1 MKNTLTS
8 LLLLLLS
15 GPVFAQ
21 DTLRL
26 LTWNVQMLPN
36 VTKGNS
42 RATRARAIVE
52 QLKQRND
59 DVVVFQE
66 VFHRRARKII
76 QKGLRHSF
84 HYQTPVLNRRLISL
98 KTNGGVMIVS
108 KHEIVERKEIRYKSR
123 SGFDRLSRKGA
134 MLVLVDFHGKEVQIA
149 GTHLQAFGTQRIMED
164 QYRQFHDALLKPN
177 QKADVPQFVC
187 GDFNTLK
194 TLPPQLP
201 EGVSQSFADRLA
213 RYAVMLK
220 TLDAVDGDLTGDQ
233 QFTMDRPYN
242 DLCVTRK
249 EFRLLLDYILVR
261 PNRLEPYVIRR
272 KVQTIRQ
279 KWSDLHQDL
288 SDHFAVE
295 AIIKMF

>member
-1 MKNTLTS
+1 MS
-8 LLLLLLS
+8 E
-15 GPVFAQ
+15 PVLGQ

-36 VTKGNS
+36 IAKGNS
-42 RATRARAIVE
+42 RATRARLIVE
-52 QLKQRND
+52 QIKQRND
-59 DVVVFQE
+59 DVIVFQE

-76 QKGLRHSF
+76 QRGLRDRF
-84 HYQTPVLNRRLISL
+84 HFQTPVLNRRLISL
-98 KTNGGVMIVS
+98 KTNGGVIIIS
-108 KHEIVERKEIRYKSR
+108 KHKILDRNEIRYKSR

-134 MLVLVDFHGKEVQIA
+134 MLVQIDFHGKEVQIA
-149 GTHLQAFGTQRIMED
+149 GTHLQAFGTQRVMED
-164 QYRQFHDALLKPN
+164 QYQQLHDALLKPN

-213 RYAVMLK
+213 RYAVMLE
-220 TLDAVDGDLTGDQ
+220 TLDAVDGDLIGDQ

-249 EFRLLLDYILVR
+249 EYRLLLDYILVR
-261 PNRLEPYVIRR
+261 PNRPEPYVISR
-272 KVQTIRQ
+272 KVQIIRQ
-279 KWSDLHQDL
+279 KWSDQHQDL

-295 AIIKMF
+295 AIVKMF